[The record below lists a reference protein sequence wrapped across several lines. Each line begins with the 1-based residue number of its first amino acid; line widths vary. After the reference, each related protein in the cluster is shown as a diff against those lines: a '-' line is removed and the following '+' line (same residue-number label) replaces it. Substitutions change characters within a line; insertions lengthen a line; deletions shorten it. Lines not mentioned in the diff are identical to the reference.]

1 MRYRYKKTKTIV
13 ESDSKLDSAIFTLV
27 DEEDTKIAPAQK
39 EAEQPKEVQIK
50 KQEKNTELKKTAAR
64 KTTTRKT
71 VTRKTTAKK

>member
-1 MRYRYKKTKTIV
+1 MRYRYKNTKTIV

-27 DEEDTKIAPAQK
+27 EEVNTEIAPAQK
-39 EAEQPKEVQIK
+39 EADQPKEEQIK
-50 KQEKNTELKKTAAR
+50 KPEPKKTAAR